1 MVGMSMWEDDGE
13 ERGEFRKVGMWRQI
27 VKDLDDHAKGLN
39 CVLNKQSTERFRAV
53 PDLHWKNIPV
63 AVW

>member
-1 MVGMSMWEDDGE
+1 MWEDDGE
-13 ERGEFRKVGMWRQI
+13 ERGEFRKVGMCRQI
-27 VKDLDDHAKGLN
+27 VKDLDDHAKELN
-39 CVLNKQSTERFRAV
+39 CVLNEQSTERFCAV